1 MTTLRHR
8 MLEDLQ
14 LRGLAPKTPQCYVAA
29 VRQLAHY
36 YRRPPDQLSDEE
48 LRQYFLYLRNEKKV
62 AESTFR
68 IHLYGIRFF
77 YERTLTRPWPV
88 FDLVRPRHPQKLPV
102 VLSPRE
108 VRDLLAWVKNPTAQ
122 MCLRLIYA
130 CGLRLTEGTQL
141 QVSDI
146 DAQRMLVQVR
156 CGKGGKDRCVP
167 LAPRVLTLLREYWQR
182 QRPRP
187 WLFPARAQQTPLP
200 ATTAGPLLSRHLHRA
215 PRARGG
221 CPPSSTGSLRHPHPC
236 HGASAYQARRGPTLC
251 RRSDLSWIIENWL
264 IRHFDT
270 DVNITMS

>member
-1 MTTLRHR
+1 MTTLRRR

-14 LRGLAPKTPQCYVAA
+14 LRGLAPKTQQCYVAA

-36 YRRPPDQLSDEE
+36 YRRPPDQLNDEE

-88 FDLVRPRHPQKLPV
+88 FDLVRPRNPQKLPV
-102 VLSPRE
+102 VLSPQE

-122 MCLRLIYA
+122 MCLQLIYA

-167 LAPRVLTLLREYWQR
+167 LAPRVLTL
-182 QRPRP
+182 
-187 WLFPARAQQTPLP
+187 
-200 ATTAGPLLSRHLHRA
+200 
-215 PRARGG
+215 
-221 CPPSSTGSLRHPHPC
+221 
-236 HGASAYQARRGPTLC
+236 
-251 RRSDLSWIIENWL
+251 
-264 IRHFDT
+264 
-270 DVNITMS
+270 